1 MHHTRVYMDNIHA
14 HYPSVEALY
23 TNKSQKCEHCG
34 TNIHLFLNHMSMK
47 LYIATPMYG
56 GQCLVPYA
64 KSLIESVR
72 QLKAINIET
81 RLDFVSKRVSHTEGS
96 EPDGTQVLPIGVHA
110 HVVCGC

>member
-1 MHHTRVYMDNIHA
+1 
-14 HYPSVEALY
+14 
-23 TNKSQKCEHCG
+23 
-34 TNIHLFLNHMSMK
+34 MK

-81 RLDFVSKRVSHTEGS
+81 RLDFVPTSLSYRGL
-96 EPDGTQVLPIGVHA
+96 GI
-110 HVVCGC
+110 